1 VIARIAVTL
10 VTFMAI
16 AVSCQPSPAKTSSD
30 TAAFSD
36 TITSAATTASTDVS
50 ASPGASTSP
59 AKSTSPSR
67 TASDSAVGIIAI
79 TGTAFEKQLVLRS
92 GNNTINLSTAAS
104 DSAALSRMG
113 DVEVLVTG
121 KQGPRKFE
129 VSRFKALRVGG
140 NPVVDGVLRDDGG
153 RLSLMTA
160 GGRIPLGNPPSALR
174 QMIGARIWIG
184 GPLDKGP
191 NVYGV
196 IVPAP

>member
-1 VIARIAVTL
+1 MLGAV
-10 VTFMAI
+10 VPFMAI

-30 TAAFSD
+30 TAASSG
-36 TITSAATTASTDVS
+36 TNTSPATNTSPGVST
-50 ASPGASTSP
+50 SPGASTSP
-59 AKSTSPSR
+59 AKSTSSST
-67 TASDSAVGIIAI
+67 TASDSVIGIVAI

-92 GNNTINLSTAAS
+92 GNNTINLSAAAT

-121 KQGPRKFE
+121 KRGPRKFE

-153 RLSLMTA
+153 RLSLETA

-184 GPLDKGP
+184 GSLDRGP

-196 IVPAP
+196 IVPAR